1 MPPTSTAHQE
11 LLSPAGEGV
20 TVEVC
25 IVAYRS
31 EDCIAQAVRSSK
43 LIPGSSVAV
52 CDNGPGSSSLE
63 PARRAADSAGLTFRN
78 LTAAHNPGF
87 SASCNALARSSSA
100 HWLVFLNP
108 DAIIIEWPWG
118 ASGPSPGVLLGAVQR
133 TSAGK
138 ELGAYGRSYGVLEE
152 MRRSWLRG
160 KSPAPHGRGF
170 VGGGALAIERHRFG
184 ELGGFDERYFMFYED
199 IDLCLRAYTSG
210 MTVVM
215 EPRWSVIHDLG
226 HSARKNI
233 GNALLVSYESGRMFH
248 TTPRDHTRAYDM
260 YVATDSA
267 LRWVFSAVK
276 RRRAHRHAY
285 ASLLRVAIGNLLG
298 ATGRRAT

>member
-1 MPPTSTAHQE
+1 M
-11 LLSPAGEGV
+11 
-20 TVEVC
+20 
-25 IVAYRS
+25 
-31 EDCIAQAVRSSK
+31 

-52 CDNGPGSSSLE
+52 CDNGPGSTSIE
-63 PARRAADSAGLTFRN
+63 PARRAADSTGLTIRHI
-78 LTAAHNPGF
+78 TAAHNPGF
-87 SASCNALARSSSA
+87 AASCNALARTSNA

-108 DAIIIEWPWG
+108 DATIIEWPWG
-118 ASGPSPGVLLGAVQR
+118 ELGPSTGLVVGAAQR

-138 ELGAYGRSYGVLEE
+138 ALGAYGRSFGVLEE

-160 KSPAPHGRGF
+160 KSPAPHGKGF
-170 VGGGALAIERHRFG
+170 VGGGALAIERHRFD

-199 IDLCLRAYTSG
+199 IDLCLRASRAG

-248 TTPRDHTRAYDM
+248 TTPRNHTRAYDI

-267 LRWVFSAVK
+267 LRWVFSVVK
-276 RRRAHRHAY
+276 RQPAHRHAY
-285 ASLLRVAIGNLLG
+285 ASLLRVALENLLG
-298 ATGRRAT
+298 IAGRRAT

>member
-1 MPPTSTAHQE
+1 MALVS
-11 LLSPAGEGV
+11 AGQGV

-31 EDCIAQAVRSSK
+31 QDCIAQAVRSAT

-52 CDNGPGSSSLE
+52 CDNGPGSTSLE
-63 PARRAADSAGLTFRN
+63 PARCAADSLGITFRS

-87 SASCNALARSSSA
+87 AASCNTLAQTSSA

-108 DAIIIEWPWG
+108 DAIIVEWPWG
-118 ASGPSPGVLLGAVQR
+118 PLGPSTGLVLGATQR

-160 KSPAPHGRGF
+160 KSPVPHGTGF
-170 VGGGALAIERHRFG
+170 VGGGAMAIERHHFH

-199 IDLCLRAYTSG
+199 IDLCLRASTSG
-210 MTVVM
+210 MTVAM

-233 GNALLVSYESGRMFH
+233 SNALLVSYESGRLFH
-248 TTPRDHTRAYDM
+248 TTPQNHMRAYDM
-260 YVATDSA
+260 YIATDSA
-267 LRWVFSAVK
+267 LRWVFSAVT

-285 ASLLRVAIGNLLG
+285 ASLLRVAAAKLLG
-298 ATGRRAT
+298 SAGRRRT

>member
-1 MPPTSTAHQE
+1 MPPTSTARE
-11 LLSPAGEGV
+11 KLVSPPGGGL

-31 EDCIAQAVRSSK
+31 QDCIAHAVRSAK

-52 CDNGPGSSSLE
+52 CDNGPGSTSLD
-63 PARRAADSAGLTFRN
+63 PARCAADAAGLTFRS

-87 SASCNALARSSSA
+87 AASCNALGQTSGAD
-100 HWLVFLNP
+100 WLVFLNP
-108 DAIIIEWPWG
+108 DAAIVEWPWG
-118 ASGPSPGVLLGAVQR
+118 ASGPSPGLVIGAEQR

-138 ELGAYGRSYGVLEE
+138 ELGAYGRRYGVLEE

-160 KSPAPHGRGF
+160 RSPAPHGRGF
-170 VGGGALAIERHRFG
+170 VGGGALAIERHRFH
-184 ELGGFDERYFMFYED
+184 ELGGFDEHYFMFYED
-199 IDLCLRAYTSG
+199 IDLCLRASTLG
-210 MTVVM
+210 MSVVV

-233 GNALLVSYESGRMFH
+233 GNALLVSYESGRLFH
-248 TTPRDHTRAYDM
+248 ATPHNHTRAYDM
-260 YVATDSA
+260 YVATDSV

-276 RRRAHRHAY
+276 RRRAHRLAY
-285 ASLLRVAIGNLLG
+285 ASLLRVAVENLSG
-298 ATGRRAT
+298 VTGRRAT